1 MLLLQREINFVCN
14 EAYVWS
20 YILHTLFWTEPV
32 KNNNL
37 FLNME
42 VDSEFSI
49 LSYNLTQSL
58 KVEEKKE
65 YLKQ

>member
-1 MLLLQREINFVCN
+1 
-14 EAYVWS
+14 
-20 YILHTLFWTEPV
+20 
-32 KNNNL
+32 
-37 FLNME
+37 ME